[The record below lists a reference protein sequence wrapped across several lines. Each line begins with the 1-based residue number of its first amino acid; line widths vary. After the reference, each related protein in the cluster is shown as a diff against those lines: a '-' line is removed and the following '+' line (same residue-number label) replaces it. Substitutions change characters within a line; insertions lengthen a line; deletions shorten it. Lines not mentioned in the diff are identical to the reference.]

1 MNEKEVMEIEDTRL
15 AKVYAKRPVV
25 ITKGKG
31 IFVWDI
37 NGKKYLD
44 FTGNYGVCLVGYSRP
59 EVIQAVKEQ
68 MEKLTFCHGSYY
80 NDARAEFLK
89 RIFQIAPKELTKAL
103 LVNSGAEAVECGI
116 KLARKYTGKSEI
128 IAMMGGF
135 HGKTMGALSA
145 TWKKKYKE
153 AFQPLVPDIKHV
165 PRYNIQKMRE
175 AITEK
180 TAAIIV
186 EPVQGESGVIVP
198 PEGFFQDLTETCKK
212 TGVLLILDEVQTGM
226 GRTGKM
232 LACEH
237 WKVTPDILCLSKS
250 IASGFPFG
258 ATLAKE
264 EIASSLEIGEHTST
278 FGGNPVGCAAASA
291 TIDIILKEKLP
302 ERAEKL
308 GSYFLEKL
316 REIAAQHEIVR
327 EVRGMGLMIGVE
339 LKVDVLNIILG
350 GIGKGVLMLDAGKN
364 VIRFLPPLIVTKEQI
379 DEVLTV
385 FDEIL
390 EGEENKRESISNS
403 VSDEAS

>member
-1 MNEKEVMEIEDTRL
+1 MNEKEVIEIEDKYL
-15 AKVYAKRPVV
+15 AKAYAKRPVV
-25 ITKGKG
+25 LTRGKG
-31 IFVWDI
+31 IFVWDV

-44 FTGNYGVCLVGYSRP
+44 FTGNYGVCIVGYSRP
-59 EVIQAVKEQ
+59 EIIQAVKEQ

-89 RIFQIAPKELTKAL
+89 RIFQITPKELTKAL
-103 LVNSGAEAVECGI
+103 LVNSGAESVECAI

-145 TWKKKYKE
+145 TWKKKYKD

-175 AITEK
+175 SLTEK
-180 TAAIIV
+180 TAAVLV
-186 EPVQGESGVIVP
+186 EPVQGEGGVIVP
-198 PEGFFQDLTETCKK
+198 PEGFFQDLMETCEK

-232 LACEH
+232 LACEN
-237 WKVTPDILCLSKS
+237 WKVTPDILCLAKS

-258 ATLAKE
+258 VTLAKE
-264 EIASSLEIGEHTST
+264 EIASSLEVGEHTST

-316 REIAAQHEIVR
+316 REMAVKHEIVR

-339 LKVDVLNIILG
+339 LKVDVLNIILN
-350 GIGKGVLMLDAGKN
+350 GIRKGVLMLDAGKN
-364 VIRFLPPLIVTKEQI
+364 VVRFLPPLIVTKEQI
-379 DEVLTV
+379 DEVLMV
-385 FDEIL
+385 LDEVL
-390 EGEENKRESISNS
+390 EGEENKRERISNS
-403 VSDEAS
+403 ALEETS